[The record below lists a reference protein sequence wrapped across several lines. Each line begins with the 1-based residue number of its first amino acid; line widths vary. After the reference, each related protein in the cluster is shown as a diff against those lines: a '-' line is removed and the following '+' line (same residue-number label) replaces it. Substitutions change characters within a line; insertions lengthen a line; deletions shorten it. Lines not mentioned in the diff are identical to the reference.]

1 MRNLILFCIKNK
13 EHFVYFLT
21 LIISFLLLF
30 NKEND
35 EMSVIRGF
43 SSDLV
48 SLLSQPMVKIK
59 SLAIVNAENQYLRE
73 KNLQL
78 NLELESILYAADEN
92 NKLRQLLDFKRET
105 KLNIIPARIVNK
117 GIQTNLHSLTIDVGS
132 SDGLLP
138 NQAVL
143 TPEGIIGKIIQ
154 TGESSSLVQSIS
166 DNNFR
171 LSVRIMPSGAVGILR
186 WHNNNICKI
195 YEVQKNVEINIGD
208 RVITSGFSKIYPPK
222 LPVGIV
228 SGVYDERGSYQ
239 KVVNVEIQSDFESIQ
254 NIFVVIDHNYDIN

>member
-1 MRNLILFCIKNK
+1 MRNLLLFIIKNK
-13 EHFVYFLT
+13 DHFVFSFAIILSLT
-21 LIISFLLLF
+21 LLF
-30 NKEND
+30 NNKNE

-43 SSDLV
+43 ATDIVSFLSS
-48 SLLSQPMVKIK
+48 PMVKVK
-59 SLAIVNAENQYLRE
+59 SLAIVSEENQYLRE

-92 NKLRQLLDFKRET
+92 KKLRELLDFKRNT
-105 KLNIIPARIVNK
+105 KLKIMPARIINK
-117 GIQTNLHSLTIDVGS
+117 GIQTNLNSLTIDIGLKN
-132 SDGLLP
+132 GLLP

-143 TPEGIIGKIIQ
+143 TPEGIIGKTIQ
-154 TGESSSLVQSIS
+154 VGQSSSLVQSIT

-186 WHNNNICKI
+186 WHANSLCKI
-195 YEVQKNVEINIGD
+195 FEVQKNVEINIGD

-222 LPVGIV
+222 LPVGVV

-254 NIFVVIDHNYDIN
+254 NVFVVIDHNDVNN

>member
-1 MRNLILFCIKNK
+1 MRNLVLFIIKNK
-13 EHFVYFLT
+13 DHFVFFFA
-21 LIISFLLLF
+21 IILSSVLLF
-30 NKEND
+30 NNKNE
-35 EMSVIRGF
+35 EMSIVRGF
-43 SSDLV
+43 ATDIVSFLSS
-48 SLLSQPMVKIK
+48 PMVTVK
-59 SLAIVNAENQYLRE
+59 SLAIVSEENQYLRE

-92 NKLRQLLDFKRET
+92 IKLRKLLNFKRDT
-105 KLNIIPARIVNK
+105 KLKIIPARIINK
-117 GIQTNLHSLTIDVGS
+117 GIQTNLNSLTIDIGS
-132 SDGLLP
+132 KNGLFP

-143 TPEGIIGKIIQ
+143 TPDGIIGKTIQ
-154 TGESSSLVQSIS
+154 VGKSSSLVQSIS

-186 WHNNNICKI
+186 WHNNSLCKV

-208 RVITSGFSKIYPPK
+208 RVITSGFSNIYPPK
-222 LPVGIV
+222 LPVGLV

-254 NIFVVIDHNYDIN
+254 NVFVVIDHNYVNN

>member
-1 MRNLILFCIKNK
+1 MRNLILFFIKNK
-13 EHFVYFLT
+13 EHLVYLLALFLS
-21 LIISFLLLF
+21 LLLLF
-30 NKEND
+30 NNDND

-43 SSDLV
+43 SSDII
-48 SLLSQPMVKIK
+48 SLLSTPMVKIK
-59 SLAIVNAENQYLRE
+59 SLAIVNEENQYLRE

-92 NKLRQLLDFKRET
+92 EKLRELLDFKRIT
-105 KLNIIPARIVNK
+105 NLKIIPSRIVNK
-117 GIQTNLHSLTIDVGS
+117 GIQTNINSLTIDIGKP
-132 SDGLLP
+132 DGVKS

-143 TPEGIIGKIIQ
+143 TPNGIIGKTIQ
-154 TGESSSLVQSIS
+154 VGNESSIVQSIS

-186 WHNNNICKI
+186 WYDNNLCKI
-195 YEVQKNVEINIGD
+195 YEVQKNVNINIGD

-254 NIFVVIDHNYDIN
+254 NVFVVIGHNNDFN

>member
-1 MRNLILFCIKNK
+1 MRNLLLFFIKNK
-13 EHFVYFLT
+13 DHFVFAITLFL
-21 LIISFLLLF
+21 SFSLLF
-30 NKEND
+30 NRNND

-43 SSDLV
+43 SSDFVSFLSTPLV
-48 SLLSQPMVKIK
+48 KVK
-59 SLAIVNAENQYLRE
+59 SLAIVNEENQYLRE

-78 NLELESILYAADEN
+78 NLQLESILYAADEN
-92 NKLRQLLDFKRET
+92 EKLRELLDFKRKT
-105 KLNIIPARIVNK
+105 RLNIIPASIINK
-117 GIQTNLHSLTIDVGS
+117 GIQTNVKSVTLDVGTS
-132 SDGLLP
+132 SSVMP

-143 TPEGIIGKIIQ
+143 TPHGVIGKTVQ
-154 TGESSSLVQSIS
+154 VGEKSSIVQSIS

-186 WHNNNICKI
+186 WSENNTCKV

-208 RVITSGFSKIYPPK
+208 RVITSGFSKIYPEK

-239 KVVNVEIQSDFESIQ
+239 KVVNVKIQNDFESIQ
-254 NIFVVIDHNYDIN
+254 NVFIIVENK

>member
-1 MRNLILFCIKNK
+1 MRNLLLFIIKNK
-13 EHFVYFLT
+13 DHFVFFFAIVLS
-21 LIISFLLLF
+21 LSLLF
-30 NKEND
+30 NNKND
-35 EMSVIRGF
+35 EMSVVRGF
-43 SSDLV
+43 ATDIVSFLSS
-48 SLLSQPMVKIK
+48 PMVTVK
-59 SLAIVNAENQYLRE
+59 SLAIVSEENQYLRE

-92 NKLRQLLDFKRET
+92 KKLRKLLDFKRDT
-105 KLNIIPARIVNK
+105 KLKIIPARIINK
-117 GIQTNLHSLTIDVGS
+117 GIQTNLNSLTIDIGS
-132 SDGLLP
+132 KNGLSP

-143 TPEGIIGKIIQ
+143 TPAGIIGKTIQ
-154 TGESSSLVQSIS
+154 VGQSSSLVQSIS

-186 WHNNNICKI
+186 WHNNSMCKVFEI
-195 YEVQKNVEINIGD
+195 QKNVEINIGD

-228 SGVYDERGSYQ
+228 SGVYDERGNYQ

-254 NIFVVIDHNYDIN
+254 NVFVVIDHNYVNN

>member
-1 MRNLILFCIKNK
+1 MRNLLLFIIKNK
-13 EHFVYFLT
+13 DHFVFFFA
-21 LIISFLLLF
+21 IILSSTLLF
-30 NKEND
+30 NNENE

-43 SSDLV
+43 ATDIVSFLSS
-48 SLLSQPMVKIK
+48 PMVKVK
-59 SLAIVNAENQYLRE
+59 SLAIVSEENQYLRE

-92 NKLRQLLDFKRET
+92 KKLRDLLDFKRDT
-105 KLNIIPARIVNK
+105 KLKIVPARIINK
-117 GIQTNLHSLTIDVGS
+117 GIQTNLNSLTIDLGLKN
-132 SDGLLP
+132 GLLP

-143 TPEGIIGKIIQ
+143 TPEGIIGKTIQ
-154 TGESSSLVQSIS
+154 VGQSSSLVQSIS

-186 WHNNNICKI
+186 WHSNSMCKV
-195 YEVQKNVEINIGD
+195 YEVQKNVEISIGD

-222 LPVGIV
+222 LPVGVV

-254 NIFVVIDHNYDIN
+254 NVFVVIDHNYVNN